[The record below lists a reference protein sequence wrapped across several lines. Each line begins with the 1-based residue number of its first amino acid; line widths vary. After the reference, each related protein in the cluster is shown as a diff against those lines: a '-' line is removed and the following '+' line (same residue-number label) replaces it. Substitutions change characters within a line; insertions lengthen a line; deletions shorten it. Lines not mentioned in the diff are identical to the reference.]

1 MLEVKT
7 MENDAIS
14 RSELL
19 NELRKVKWPERH
31 FTDPD
36 IRSLYQSIKKT
47 FQRTIDFI
55 EDFPAIDA
63 VPVVRCMEC
72 KHFAS
77 KLHAC
82 CDATG
87 AIVPMPYN
95 AETFFCAYGE
105 RMDVIPDDSGQ

>member
-1 MLEVKT
+1 MS
-7 MENDAIS
+7 DAIS

-36 IRSLYQSIKKT
+36 IRSLYQSIQKVS
-47 FQRTIDFI
+47 QRTIDFI

-63 VPVVRCMEC
+63 VPVVRCKDC
-72 KHFAS
+72 KHFIP

-82 CDATG
+82 CDITM

-95 AETFFCAYGE
+95 AEIFYCAYGE
-105 RMDVIPDDSGQ
+105 RMDGEANDSGQ